1 MYWKAAIS
9 LKNKFKNYSQP
20 YSGWLRYDENSYF
33 DKTLFFTIYSY
44 FDPVSSFKYFWY
56 NIKQKFIF
64 INLLLE
70 VIFLVIFCQ
79 DIFANIFNNAPFVF
93 ALLLTQMK
101 TYIKPKKS
109 RNIFWNKFSLILG
122 DVFCDPDKILLTSI
136 SIFQCRKTLT
146 WRWSLDPRK
155 MFISCNIVLHFIIVY
170 LVHVLFFIFQ

>member
-109 RNIFWNKFSLILG
+109 RIFFETISVWFLG
-122 DVFCDPDKILLTSI
+122 MSSVNQTKYCWHRFRSFNVERRL
-136 SIFQCRKTLT
+136 
-146 WRWSLDPRK
+146 LDPGR
-155 MFISCNIVLHFIIVY
+155 
-170 LVHVLFFIFQ
+170 